1 MRKRAVS
8 IIPPVFR
15 TRRDFCTRGA
25 YILKKLKISLVM
37 PMITIAIS
45 ADLQDAAALTGIQKI
60 F

>member
-1 MRKRAVS
+1 
-8 IIPPVFR
+8 
-15 TRRDFCTRGA
+15 
-25 YILKKLKISLVM
+25 VM